1 MLTYQSTNHSQ
12 QCRFWLSRRD
22 SFDDTPDPLTQLALD
37 TIQESGRR
45 AFFDDVLVEIQ
56 KNVLFDRP
64 NGSQTSTE
72 EAQRPGRSRSHR
84 KSSGSTQT
92 RSGAKTQ
99 PRRSTW
105 RSFRRVTLCNPSWPS
120 INDPGRQVAEM
131 QLDSVIDGI
140 EHTLRILR
148 EPPDAPFLW
157 VSKAIGSRFANYR
170 TDEHEMVLESAIC
183 QHISRKRRTRLM
195 TQQAR
200 LVSRYSQHAEE
211 SKARF
216 HPAVV
221 RARCFLWMISQMQR
235 LEGQLLWACA
245 RLLLPWR
252 SLENVTPGETPP
264 LFKVFSIPHIPLL
277 LLWRVTF
284 DLAQDVIEAATLQKT
299 PLVTLAV
306 IFHLLRSADSLS
318 IKYVLDGNLD
328 WSDLEISSMPLFGRS
343 AFSSPAT
350 FGTWQAVSRPS

>member
-45 AFFDDVLVEIQ
+45 AFFDDVFVEIQ

-99 PRRSTW
+99 PLRSTW

-140 EHTLRILR
+140 EHTYV
-148 EPPDAPFLW
+148 F
-157 VSKAIGSRFANYR
+157 F
-170 TDEHEMVLESAIC
+170 ESP
-183 QHISRKRRTRLM
+183 LM
-195 TQQAR
+195 
-200 LVSRYSQHAEE
+200 H
-211 SKARF
+211 
-216 HPAVV
+216 
-221 RARCFLWMISQMQR
+221 
-235 LEGQLLWACA
+235 
-245 RLLLPWR
+245 
-252 SLENVTPGETPP
+252 
-264 LFKVFSIPHIPLL
+264 LFS
-277 LLWRVTF
+277 
-284 DLAQDVIEAATLQKT
+284 
-299 PLVTLAV
+299 
-306 IFHLLRSADSLS
+306 
-318 IKYVLDGNLD
+318 G
-328 WSDLEISSMPLFGRS
+328 
-343 AFSSPAT
+343 
-350 FGTWQAVSRPS
+350 